1 MIGIAVNVLAV
12 VIGGLI
18 GSGLGSRIPEA
29 FMEKIKL
36 AFSVCAVGM
45 GVASIVMM
53 KNMPA
58 VILSVVVGTVLGLIF
73 GLDVLIRRGGTGLQR
88 LAARVIPRPQK
99 KDLSEEVFDMQLLTV
114 IVLFCSSATGI
125 YGSLNAGM
133 TGNVAILL
141 SKSVLDFF
149 TAMIFA
155 TKLGPVISAVAIPQ
169 LAVFSL
175 MFVLARLILPVTT
188 PMMIAD
194 FKACGGILLIATGLC
209 IAGIKE
215 FPIAN
220 MLPAMVL
227 VIPFSWAWATYLM
240 PLL

>member
-73 GLDVLIRRGGTGLQR
+73 GLDVLIRRGGTGL
-88 LAARVIPRPQK
+88 
-99 KDLSEEVFDMQLLTV
+99 
-114 IVLFCSSATGI
+114 
-125 YGSLNAGM
+125 
-133 TGNVAILL
+133 
-141 SKSVLDFF
+141 
-149 TAMIFA
+149 
-155 TKLGPVISAVAIPQ
+155 GPVISAVAIPQ

-227 VIPFSWAWATYLM
+227 VIPFSWAWTTYLM